1 MKHAAINRCKSRGM
15 ATGAAMAL
23 CTLVMLTV
31 MTMANLS
38 ITAMRLTQNGR
49 DKAISLSLAEAGIDD
64 AVDRIR
70 LNNDYT
76 GTGGAQSLH
85 DADGNLIGTYST
97 TTVRV
102 NDNLIDVYSTGKT
115 TNEKPRQVRARAVIS
130 GLNIGDGAMIANGD
144 IIVNGSINL
153 KTDPLG
159 LRNAH
164 IRANGNTVVKGIGAY
179 VDGRVS
185 AVGTVTMNDGV
196 STDTLFPKG
205 QNGAARIPFP
215 SKKTVKEWE
224 NQWIVQ
230 AKSTGNIIN
239 GPVKTSMTITAPA
252 YVNGNIDLQGSVVL
266 KIEGT
271 GVVYVDGS
279 VLMNGNS
286 KLINSTQ
293 LVIKNKFTQ
302 SSSALLGITQTPEYL
317 ADGAW
322 SYTPPVMIALSNDPI
337 EAVYLTGSAANNQYS
352 MIYAANGGI
361 YVDGS
366 SEIRGALVAGGEGAQ
381 IYSEG
386 SYVHKYPDKA
396 VMASKIA
403 NSPTVISWIEM

>member
-1 MKHAAINRCKSRGM
+1 MKHAAINRCKNRGM

-70 LNNDYT
+70 LNNSYP

-85 DADGNLIGTYST
+85 DADGKLIGTYNT
-97 TTVRV
+97 VTVRV
-102 NDNLIDVYSTGKT
+102 NDNLIDVYSTGTT
-115 TNEKPRQVRARAVIS
+115 TNEKPRQVRARAAIS
-130 GLNIGDGAMIANGD
+130 GLTIGDGAMISNGD
-144 IIVNGSINL
+144 IVVNGSIDL

-159 LRNAH
+159 MRNAH
-164 IRANGNTVVKGIGAY
+164 IRANGNTLVKGIGAY

-205 QNGAARIPFP
+205 QAGAARIPFP
-215 SKKTVKEWE
+215 SKKTVKDWE
-224 NQWIVQ
+224 NQWIAQ
-230 AKSTGNIIN
+230 AKA
-239 GPVKTSMTITAPA
+239 GPTIPGPIKTSVTITAPA
-252 YVNGNIDLQGSVVL
+252 FIDGNIDLQGSVVV

-271 GVVYVDGS
+271 GVVYV
-279 VLMNGNS
+279 NGNVTMQGNT

-293 LVIKNKFTQ
+293 LVIKGKFRQ
-302 SSSALLGITQTPEYL
+302 QASALLGITETPEYL
-317 ADGAW
+317 ADGTW
-322 SYTPPVMIALSNDPI
+322 SYTPPVMIALSNDPT
-337 EAVYLTGSAANNQYS
+337 EAIYLTGSAANNQYS

-386 SYVHKYPDKA
+386 SYIHKYPDKA

-403 NSPTVISWIEM
+403 NAPSIISWIEM